1 MARGYDFKTIEAK
14 WQEAW
19 EKSGA
24 FAATEDPGRLKFYLL
39 EMYPYPSGRIHMGHV
54 RNYAIGDVMAR
65 FLRMRG
71 YNVLHPMGW
80 DAFGLPAENAAI
92 EHGIHP
98 AKWTHDNII
107 YMRAQLKRMGFSYDW
122 GREVT
127 CSDPDYY
134 RWGQW
139 LFLKLYERGLA
150 YKKSSTVNWCEVCQT
165 VLANEQVEGGLCW
178 RDESPV
184 VQKELPG
191 WFFKI
196 TAYAEELLSAL
207 DRLPGWPDPVKVMQR
222 NWIGKSVGVEV
233 RFPLA
238 GRRDALT
245 IFTTRQDTLFG
256 ATFMILAPEHPL
268 ALSLSKGTRQER
280 EVAAFIDRM
289 KREDK
294 VRRAAADA
302 VKEGVFTGAY
312 AINPLT
318 RERIPIWI
326 GNFVL
331 LEYGT
336 GAIMAVPS
344 NDQRDFEVA
353 STYGLPIRVAVK
365 PVGDEIDGATM
376 DQAYE
381 GEGVLVDSGAFTGMS
396 SQQAREAIADF
407 LEAEGMGTR
416 TIHYRLRD
424 WGISRQRYWGNPI
437 PIICCDGC
445 GTVPVPYED
454 LPVILPQDVE
464 ITMKGGSPLAKVASF
479 VNVPC
484 PRCGGPARRETDTMD
499 TFVDSSWYFLRF
511 ASPHAPDAP
520 VEPSQVNYW
529 MPVDQ
534 YIGGV
539 EHAVLH
545 LLYARFFTKV
555 VRDLGLVG
563 IDEPFTRLLTQGM
576 VCKETYRCPQHGFRL
591 PEEIS
596 TDRRCHECGRPV
608 EIGRTEKMSKSK
620 KNIIDPDD
628 LLAKYGADTAR
639 LFCLFASPPEKDL
652 EWSDQGVEGSFRFLT
667 RIVRLVED
675 HEKFLGSPRDPIPF
689 SRLVAGRALYRKAQQ
704 TVQRVTE
711 DIEDEFHFNTAISA
725 LMELANDV
733 SRFDL
738 IGQPGE
744 EEERG
749 FAYTYAL
756 ETLVVLLSPFAPH
769 LCEELW
775 ERLGKKTSIF
785 SAAWPTYDAAIIQ
798 AEEIV
803 VVVQVDGK
811 VRGRVCLPSSVDEHA
826 MRGAA
831 LADER
836 VRGWLRN
843 RSISKVVVVPKKL
856 VNIVTGEDR

>member
-14 WQEAW
+14 WQQLW

-24 FAATEDPGRLKFYLL
+24 FTVAEDPTRAKFYLL

-71 YNVLHPMGW
+71 FNVLHPMGW

-92 EHGIHP
+92 EHGTHP
-98 AKWTHDNII
+98 AKWTYDNIA

-122 GREVT
+122 NRELT

-134 RWGQW
+134 KWGQW

-150 YKKSSTVNWCEVCQT
+150 YRKSSTVNWCEVCQT

-178 RDESPV
+178 RDESRV
-184 VQKELPG
+184 VQKDLPG
-191 WFFKI
+191 WFFRI
-196 TAYAEELLSAL
+196 TAYAEELLSGL
-207 DRLPGWPDPVKVMQR
+207 DELSGWPEPVKIMQR
-222 NWIGKSVGVEV
+222 NWIGKSVGAEV
-233 RFPLA
+233 QFSLA
-238 GRRDALT
+238 GRHDTLT

-268 ALSLSKGTRQER
+268 AHTLSKGTPQEKQV
-280 EVAAFIDRM
+280 EAFIDRM

-294 VRRAAADA
+294 IRRVAADA
-302 VKEGVFTGAY
+302 EKEGVFTGAF

-318 RERIPIWI
+318 QEWIPVWI

-344 NDQRDFEVA
+344 NDQRDFEFA
-353 STYGLPIRVAVK
+353 RKYSLPVRLAVV
-365 PVGDEIDGATM
+365 PIDAEVDVSAM
-376 DQAYE
+376 EQAFE
-381 GEGVLVDSGAFTGMS
+381 GEGVLVNSGTFTGMA
-396 SQQAREAIADF
+396 SQVAREAITDF
-407 LEAEGMGTR
+407 LEREGIGR
-416 TIHYRLRD
+416 RAVNYRLRD

-437 PIICCDGC
+437 PIIYCQRCEV
-445 GTVPVPYED
+445 VPVRYAD

-464 ITMKGGSPLAKVASF
+464 ITMKGGSPLGRVTSF

-484 PRCGGPARRETDTMD
+484 PTCGGPARRETDTMD

-511 ASPHAPDAP
+511 TSPRALHAP
-520 VEPSQVNYW
+520 VVPSEVNYW

-534 YIGGV
+534 YIGGI

-555 VRDLGLVG
+555 VRDLGLVDV
-563 IDEPFTRLLTQGM
+563 DEPFTRLLTQGM
-576 VCKETYRCPQHGFRL
+576 VCKESYRCPEHGFRL
-591 PEEIS
+591 PEEIT
-596 TDRRCHECGRPV
+596 TDRRCIQCGRLV

-639 LFCLFASPPEKDL
+639 LFCLFAAPPEKDL
-652 EWSDQGVEGSFRFLT
+652 EWSDQGVEGAFRFLT

-675 HEKFLGSPRDPIPF
+675 NGTLLRSPLRPIPF
-689 SRLVAGRALYRKAQQ
+689 GRLAAGRALYRKAQQ
-704 TVQRVTE
+704 TVQRVTG
-711 DIEDEFHFNTAISA
+711 DIEREFHFNTAISA
-725 LMELANDV
+725 LMELANELG
-733 SRFDL
+733 RFDTV
-738 IGQPGE
+738 GQQGE
-744 EEERG
+744 DQERR
-749 FAYTYAL
+749 FVFSYSL
-756 ETLVVLLSPFAPH
+756 EILLTLLSPFAPH
-769 LCEELW
+769 VCEELW
-775 ERLGKKTSIF
+775 ERLGNQTGMF
-785 SAAWPTYDAAIIQ
+785 RMAWPTYDPAVIQ
-798 AEEIV
+798 AEEVLVI
-803 VVVQVDGK
+803 VQVDGK
-811 VRGRVCLPSSVDEHA
+811 VRGRVHLPSSAGEET
-826 MRGAA
+826 MREAA
-831 LADER
+831 LGEER
-836 VRGWLRN
+836 VKGWLRG

-856 VNIVTGEDR
+856 VNIVTEDGR